1 MTSIT
6 GVLSLLF
13 GPPVIADDDDDIA
26 RNRLV
31 ASRAFDCSCGVRSG
45 DRTSANPLSRSAE
58 TSDRDV
64 FRERAEFPSFFSS
77 VVVPMSMR
85 GTAIDDVPGCD
96 FVTSL
101 IADVDVDVDCRSCI
115 VGIIL
120 KDNPGKK
127 YSIIKKCLA
136 LTDVRTGMMLPLL
149 TIYSYR

>member
-64 FRERAEFPSFFSS
+64 FRDRAEFLSFFSS
-77 VVVPMSMR
+77 ALVPMSMR

-101 IADVDVDVDCRSCI
+101 IVDIDVDVDVDCRSCI

-120 KDNPGKK
+120 KDNPGKN
-127 YSIIKKCLA
+127 I
-136 LTDVRTGMMLPLL
+136 VLL
-149 TIYSYR
+149 RNAWL

>member
-1 MTSIT
+1 MTSMT

-13 GPPVIADDDDDIA
+13 GPPVVVDDDDVA

-31 ASRAFDCSCGVRSG
+31 ASRAFDCSFGVRSG

-96 FVTSL
+96 LVTSL
-101 IADVDVDVDCRSCI
+101 IVDVDVECRSCI

-120 KDNPGKK
+120 KDDPGKK
-127 YSIIKKCLA
+127 CIVIKKSLA
-136 LTDVRTGMMLPLL
+136 LTDFRTGMMLPLL
-149 TIYSYR
+149 TDT